1 MVIVMSISSIDIS
14 TMAPRSSEAS
24 SIVGKEQHQLQHMEE
39 SGQVNF
45 QKSVEQ
51 QGQRTVEAKKSDT
64 EEYSFEGSGHGGYH
78 GNRKNKKKK
87 QSQDPPMAPRSDSSF
102 DIMI

>member
-1 MVIVMSISSIDIS
+1 MIAMPISSIDIS
-14 TMAPRSSEAS
+14 TIAPRSSEAS
-24 SIVGKEQHQLQHMEE
+24 TIAGKEQNQLQHMEQ

-51 QGQRTVEAKKSDT
+51 QGQRTVETKKSDA
-64 EEYSFEGSGHGGYH
+64 EEYSFEGSGQNGYE
-78 GNRKNKKKK
+78 GNRKKKKK
-87 QSQDPPMAPRSDSSF
+87 KSSEEPPMAPRSDSSF

>member
-1 MVIVMSISSIDIS
+1 MPISSIDIS

-24 SIVGKEQHQLQHMEE
+24 TIAGKEQHQVQHMEE
-39 SGQVNF
+39 NVQANF
-45 QKSVEQ
+45 QKSVEE
-51 QGQRTVEAKKSDT
+51 QGQRPVETKKSDT
-64 EEYSFEGSGHGGYH
+64 EEYDFDDSGKGGYQ
-78 GNRKNKKKK
+78 GNRKKKKKK

>member
-1 MVIVMSISSIDIS
+1 MPISSIDIS
-14 TMAPRSSEAS
+14 TIAPRSSEAS
-24 SIVGKEQHQLQHMEE
+24 TIAGKEQHQVQHMEE
-39 SGQVNF
+39 SGQANF

-51 QGQRTVEAKKSDT
+51 QAQKPVETKKSEA
-64 EEYSFEGSGHGGYH
+64 EEYDFDDSGKGGYQ
-78 GNRKNKKKK
+78 GNRKKRKKK